1 MTQDDSGRL
10 SNDYKITKYKM
21 TLYKFLIS
29 SLLGTPFSLL
39 TTVININDSKFSLY
53 SYIDKWVGMYF
64 TLYIVLSLH

>member
-10 SNDYKITKYKM
+10 SNDYKITTYKM